1 MAGIFKAYDI
11 RGRYPEEI
19 NEAIA
24 EKIGRAFVAFTKTD
38 DVMLGRDARTHSPA
52 LAEAFIRGA
61 RAQGA
66 RVTDVGLITTSQ
78 MIAMRS
84 WNNHKTAV
92 MVTASHLDAP
102 FNGFK
107 MLTGTGQ
114 YISANYGMRELEAL
128 VHNDNFTPAE
138 QTGSL
143 EHANY
148 VESYARNVQQHAK
161 DVRNPGM
168 FVVDCSNGC
177 VGPEVRLHEKALG
190 LTLTVL
196 NEEPDGTFPNHSPNP
211 IAPGAHEQAAAA
223 IQQTKAVGGCLFDA
237 DADRITFLDETGKP
251 IHPNSIS
258 CLLIERLL
266 TENPGDTVA
275 YDLISSRSVPET
287 IVRCGGKP
295 VRTKVGRANVIDAM
309 MHADAV
315 FGAETSSH
323 LMFRSTFY
331 GETTTLAFL
340 LVLDTL
346 AKANKPFSELTAP
359 YEQYALLPET
369 NFSIEAKD
377 DALRALAEAFPEAQA
392 DHLDGV
398 CLTFTD
404 GWIVARASNTEPI
417 LRLRG
422 EADTQ
427 AVLEERLA
435 KAQAVLESLGGRL
448 AAGH

>member
-1 MAGIFKAYDI
+1 MSGIFKAYDI
-11 RGRYPEEI
+11 RGRYPDEI

-24 EKIGRAFVAFTKTD
+24 ERIGRAFVVFTKTD
-38 DVMLGRDARTHSPA
+38 DIMLGRDARTHSPA

-66 RVTDVGLITTSQ
+66 NVTDVGLITTSQ

-114 YISANYGMRELEAL
+114 YVSANYGMDELEAL
-128 VHNDNFTPAE
+128 VENSTFPTSGA
-138 QTGSL
+138 QGTL
-143 EHANY
+143 QQANY
-148 VESYARNVQQHAK
+148 LHAYVAKVQALAGRVQ
-161 DVRNPGM
+161 NPGA

-177 VGPEVRLHEKALG
+177 VGPEMQLHK
-190 LTLTVL
+190 TVANL
-196 NEEPDGTFPNHSPNP
+196 PLMILHEEPDGTFPNHSPNP
-211 IAPGAHEQAAAA
+211 IAPGASKQAAAA
-223 IQQTKAVGGCLFDA
+223 IKEHSAVGGCIFDA
-237 DADRITFLDETGKP
+237 DADRITFLDEQGNP

-266 TENPGDTVA
+266 KGNEGDAVA

-309 MHADAV
+309 MRTDAL

-323 LMFRSTFY
+323 LMFRDTFY
-331 GETTTLAFL
+331 GETTTLVLL

-346 AKANKPFSELTAP
+346 GNANKPFSQLVKP

-369 NFSIEAKD
+369 NFTIDDKDGAMEA
-377 DALRALAEAFPEAQA
+377 LVNAFPDAQL
-392 DHLDGV
+392 DRLDGV
-398 CLTFTD
+398 CFTFTD
-404 GWIVARASNTEPI
+404 GWLVARASNTEPI

-422 EADTQ
+422 EADT
-427 AVLEERLA
+427 ADLLKSRLA
-435 KAQAVLESLGGRL
+435 KAQAVIAACGGAL
-448 AAGH
+448 AHGH